1 MYDIL
6 RELMKY
12 IIVYLLHA
20 FSGLQYLCVLSLPDS
35 LEYN

>member
-6 RELMKY
+6 KELVKY
-12 IIVYLLHA
+12 IIVCLVHA
-20 FSGLQYLCVLSLPDS
+20 FSGLQYLHVLSLPDS